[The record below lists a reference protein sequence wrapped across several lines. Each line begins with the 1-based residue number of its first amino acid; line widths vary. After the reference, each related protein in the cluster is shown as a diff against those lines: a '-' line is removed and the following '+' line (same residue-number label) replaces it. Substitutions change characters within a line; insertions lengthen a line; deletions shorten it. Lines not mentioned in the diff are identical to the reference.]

1 MKNQVTILIVDDSPD
16 DVTILDHILR
26 RDGYSTI
33 TARSG
38 QEALDLIESDHPHL
52 VLLDILLPKMSG
64 YEVCRLIRQNRRT
77 ALLPVIMVTALAQE
91 RILGIE
97 AGSDDFLVKP
107 INREELL
114 ARVRSLLRIKS
125 LHDAVEG
132 QVGDLADWNKK
143 LEARL
148 AQEAKLAEVA
158 RVLGDISHEVKNLL
172 MPIVTGTG
180 LLQDELK
187 EIFALMP
194 RQGAD
199 MLRASEKQCAE
210 IGEMLLRAANRLHE
224 HVLEIAD
231 CVKNLSAPP
240 AFVPCRLATVAEGVV
255 KTLGLIAEGKGI
267 SLQLENLADLP
278 SIQADERRMFNVFY
292 NLINNALSEVPPGG
306 SITIRGESIADAGM
320 VCVSVRD
327 TGPGIPPEIR
337 DRLFT
342 DEAVSRKVGGT
353 GLGTKIVKDVIDA
366 HGGTIR
372 VESEPGQGATFFVSL
387 PIEQATRTT
396 SSN

>member
-16 DVTILDHILR
+16 DVTILDHMLR

-64 YEVCRLIRQNRRT
+64 YEVCRVIRQNRRT

-97 AGSDDFLVKP
+97 AGADDFLVKP

-194 RQGAD
+194 RQGGD

-306 SITIRGESIADAGM
+306 SITIRGESVADAGM

-327 TGPGIPPEIR
+327 TGPGIPPAIR

-342 DEAVSRKVGGT
+342 DQAVSRKVGGT

-366 HGGTIR
+366 HGGKIR
-372 VESEPGQGATFFVSL
+372 VESEPSQGATFFVSL
-387 PIEQATRTT
+387 PIEQAPRTT
-396 SSN
+396 SSK

>member
-16 DVTILDHILR
+16 DITILDHILR

-38 QEALDLIESDHPHL
+38 QDALDKIDSDHPHL
-52 VLLDILLPKMSG
+52 VLLDILLPNMSG
-64 YEVCRLIRQNRRT
+64 YEVCRIIRQNQHT
-77 ALLPVIMVTALAQE
+77 ALLPIILVTALAQE

-97 AGSDDFLVKP
+97 AGADDFLVKP

-132 QVGDLADWNKK
+132 HVGELADWNRK

-187 EIFALMP
+187 DIFALMP

-199 MLRASEKQCAE
+199 KLRASEKQCEE

-240 AFVPCRLATVAEGVV
+240 AFVPCRLATVADGVV
-255 KTLGLIAEGKGI
+255 KTLGLVAEGKGI
-267 SLQLENLADLP
+267 SLRLENLAELP

-292 NLINNALSEVPPGG
+292 NLINNGLSEVPPGG
-306 SITIRGESIADAGM
+306 SIIIRGESVTDAGM
-320 VCVSVRD
+320 VCISVRD

-337 DRLFT
+337 NRLFT
-342 DEAVSRKVGGT
+342 DQAVSRKVGGT

-372 VESEPGQGATFFVSL
+372 VESEPGQGATFFICL
-387 PIEQATRTT
+387 PTEQATHTA

>member
-1 MKNQVTILIVDDSPD
+1 VVDDSGD
-16 DVTILDHILR
+16 DINFLTHLLR

-33 TARSG
+33 TAMSG
-38 QEALDLIESDHPHL
+38 QEALDKIASDRPHL
-52 VLLDILLPKMSG
+52 VLLDILLPNMNG
-64 YEVCRLIRQNRRT
+64 YEVCRLIRENPHT

-91 RILGIE
+91 RIQGIE
-97 AGSDDFLVKP
+97 AGADDFLAKP

-132 QVGDLADWNKK
+132 HVGELADWNRK

-158 RVLGDISHEVKNLL
+158 RVLGNISHEVKNLL

-187 EIFALMP
+187 DIFAVMP

-199 MLRASEKQCAE
+199 KLRASEKQCAE

-224 HVLEIAD
+224 HVQEIAD

-240 AFVPCRLATVAEGVV
+240 AFVSCRIANVVDGVV
-255 KTLGLIAEGKGI
+255 KTLSLIAEGKGVA
-267 SLQLENLADLP
+267 LQINDLSALP
-278 SIQADERRMFNVFY
+278 PIQADERRMFNVFY
-292 NLINNALSEVPPGG
+292 NLINNALAEVPAGG
-306 SITIRGESIADAGM
+306 SITLCGELVADGKM
-320 VCVSVRD
+320 VCISVSD

-342 DEAVSRKVGGT
+342 EQAVSRKAGGT

-366 HGGTIR
+366 HGGRIR
-372 VESEPGQGATFFVSL
+372 VESELGQGATFFVSL
-387 PIEQATRTT
+387 PIEQVMRTAA
-396 SSN
+396 

>member
-64 YEVCRLIRQNRRT
+64 YEVCRVIRQNRRT

-194 RQGAD
+194 RQGGD

-292 NLINNALSEVPPGG
+292 NLINNALSEVPSGG
-306 SITIRGESIADAGM
+306 SITIRGESVVDAGM

-327 TGPGIPPEIR
+327 TGPGIPPAIR

-342 DEAVSRKVGGT
+342 DQAVSRKVGGT

-366 HGGTIR
+366 HGGKIR
-372 VESEPGQGATFFVSL
+372 VESEPSQGATFFVSL

-396 SSN
+396 SSK

>member
-64 YEVCRLIRQNRRT
+64 YEVCRVIRQNRRT

-292 NLINNALSEVPPGG
+292 NLINNALSEVPSGG
-306 SITIRGESIADAGM
+306 SITIRGESVVDAGM

-327 TGPGIPPEIR
+327 TGPGIPPAIR

-342 DEAVSRKVGGT
+342 DQAVSRKVGGT

-366 HGGTIR
+366 HGGKIR
-372 VESEPGQGATFFVSL
+372 VESEPSQGATFFVSL

-396 SSN
+396 SSK

>member
-1 MKNQVTILIVDDSPD
+1 MKNQVSILIVDDSPD
-16 DVTILDHILR
+16 DITILDHILR

-38 QEALDLIESDHPHL
+38 QEALDIIESDRPHL
-52 VLLDILLPKMSG
+52 VLLDILLPKMNG
-64 YEVCRLIRQNRRT
+64 YEVCRIIRQNQHT
-77 ALLPVIMVTALAQE
+77 ALLPIIMVTALAQE

-97 AGSDDFLVKP
+97 AGADDFLVKP

-132 QVGDLADWNKK
+132 HVGELADWNRK

-172 MPIVTGTG
+172 MPIVTGTD

-187 EIFALMP
+187 EIFSLMP

-199 MLRASEKQCAE
+199 KLRTSEKQCAE

-240 AFVPCRLATVAEGVV
+240 AFLPCRLDTLADGVV
-255 KTLGLIAEGKGI
+255 KTLSLVAEGKGI
-267 SLQLENLADLP
+267 SLQLENLEELP

-306 SITIRGESIADAGM
+306 SITIRGEHVTGGGM
-320 VCVSVRD
+320 VCISVRD

-342 DEAVSRKVGGT
+342 DQAVSRKVGGT

-366 HGGTIR
+366 HGGRIR
-372 VESEPGQGATFFVSL
+372 VESEPGQGTTFFVCL
-387 PIEQATRTT
+387 PIEQATRTA
-396 SSN
+396 SSK

>member
-97 AGSDDFLVKP
+97 AGADDFLVKP

-194 RQGAD
+194 RQGGD

-278 SIQADERRMFNVFY
+278 SIQADERRLFNVFY

-306 SITIRGESIADAGM
+306 SITIRGESVADAGM

-327 TGPGIPPEIR
+327 TGPGIPPAIR

-342 DEAVSRKVGGT
+342 DQAVSRKVGGT

-366 HGGTIR
+366 HGGKIR

-396 SSN
+396 PAN

>member
-1 MKNQVTILIVDDSPD
+1 MKNQVTILVVDDSSD
-16 DVTILDHILR
+16 DITFFTHLLR

-33 TARSG
+33 TATSG
-38 QEALDLIESDHPHL
+38 QEALDKIESDHPHL
-52 VLLDILLPKMSG
+52 VLLDILLPHMNG
-64 YEVCRLIRQNRRT
+64 YEVCRMIRENPRT
-77 ALLPVIMVTALAQE
+77 ALLPVIMVTAVTKE

-97 AGSDDFLVKP
+97 AGADDFLTKP
-107 INREELL
+107 VNREELL

-132 QVGDLADWNKK
+132 HVGELADWNRK

-148 AQEAKLAEVA
+148 EQEAKLAEVA

-172 MPIVTGTG
+172 MPIVTGTD

-194 RQGAD
+194 RKGAD
-199 MLRASEKQCAE
+199 KLRASEKQCEE

-224 HVLEIAD
+224 HVQEIAD

-240 AFVPCRLATVAEGVV
+240 AFVTCRIATVVDGVV
-255 KTLGLIAEGKGI
+255 KTLGVLAEGKGI
-267 SLQLENLADLP
+267 SLQVENLSNLP

-292 NLINNALSEVPPGG
+292 NLINNALAEMPSGG
-306 SITIRGESIADAGM
+306 FITLRGDHVADAKM
-320 VCVSVRD
+320 ICISVTD
-327 TGPGIPPEIR
+327 TGPGMPPEIR

-342 DEAVSRKVGGT
+342 EQAISRKVGGT

-366 HGGTIR
+366 HGGRIS
-372 VESEPGQGATFFVSL
+372 VESELGHGSTFFVSL
-387 PIEQATRTT
+387 PIEQATRVT